1 LKVKVAGIK
10 WTAEPVEQLLVFCVL
25 RIVNSLQE
33 VVVAKDA
40 TAVFWRTG
48 VLSIQANRTLFF
60 RISSQ
65 NFFHDYFVFP
75 AIAKIVF
82 VN

>member
-1 LKVKVAGIK
+1 VAGIK

-48 VLSIQANRTLFF
+48 VLSIQANRTRGGVEWGADLNALSH
-60 RISSQ
+60 RQ
-65 NFFHDYFVFP
+65 VCLL
-75 AIAKIVF
+75 A
-82 VN
+82 